1 MAIRIAGRT
10 WREQFITY
18 VFANYAVSATS
29 AGALVGLILGSS
41 CFNGRMGADL
51 PLGRRDGYKAEKAT
65 GRRGIPKPMRD
76 KTTSFD
82 IAELAGVSQPTV
94 SRALRG
100 DPTVS
105 EATRK
110 RIEAIA
116 LQLNYR
122 TDKNA
127 SSLRRGQTRT
137 LALLFF
143 QDPTPD
149 DSLINPFFLSM
160 LGSILRT
167 CAKRGYDLLT
177 SFQQLS
183 SNWHVEYEDSRKAD
197 GIILLGYGDF
207 ALYQERL
214 EQLVV
219 QGTHF
224 VMWGSARPGQSWTT
238 IGCDNAAGGHQ
249 AGEHLVGLGRKQVA
263 FLGDAS
269 SRYPEFQDRY
279 RGLCAALR
287 AAGMVV
293 DPGLQVDAITT
304 EESGHEA
311 ALRLLG
317 RSIQFDAIFAGS
329 DLIAIGAMRAL
340 EERGMRVPEDVSV
353 VGFDDIP
360 AAALSHPPLTTVAQD
375 YARAGEALVD
385 ALIGQINGASGQH
398 AMLMP
403 RLVVRRST

>member
-1 MAIRIAGRT
+1 MLYRVRIVRPTFPVCVGAPRGLRFFHSAVGAATRVVAVLAG
-10 WREQFITY
+10 E
-18 VFANYAVSATS
+18 AN
-29 AGALVGLILGSS
+29 
-41 CFNGRMGADL
+41 
-51 PLGRRDGYKAEKAT
+51 PL
-65 GRRGIPKPMRD
+65 PMRE

-105 EATRK
+105 EGTRK

-122 TDKNA
+122 IDKNA
-127 SSLRRGQTRT
+127 SSLRRGQSRT

-167 CAKRGYDLLT
+167 CARHGYDLLT
-177 SFQQLS
+177 SFQQMS

-197 GIILLGYGDF
+197 GLILLGYGDF

-214 EQLVV
+214 EQLVT

-224 VMWGSARPGQSWTT
+224 VMWGSSRPGQNWTT
-238 IGCDNAAGGHQ
+238 MGCDNQAGGRS
-249 AGEHLVGLGRKQVA
+249 AGEHLIDIGRRQIA
-263 FLGDAS
+263 FIGNAS
-269 SRYPEFQDRY
+269 PRYPEFQDRY
-279 RGLCAALR
+279 RGLSDVMR
-287 AAGMVV
+287 AAGLAI
-293 DPGLQVDAITT
+293 DPSLQVDAITT

-311 ALRLLG
+311 ALRLIERG
-317 RSIQFDAIFAGS
+317 IAFDAIFAGS
-329 DLIAIGAMRAL
+329 DLIAVGAMRAL
-340 EERGMRVPEDVSV
+340 EEKGLRVPEDVSI

-360 AAALSHPPLTTVAQD
+360 AAALSHPPLTTIAQD
-375 YARAGEALVD
+375 YARAGELLVD

-398 AMLMP
+398 AMLTP